1 MNDCVTCIMSINL
14 QCQLPLCLY
23 RYPDFGVTIE
33 FIKSNYLVEQT
44 ETDCD
49 SSSTVKIND
58 KPCLDLERVERA
70 WLNRIKQFDI
80 AIFATGGWWE
90 HDLLMRQAVKGLNG
104 SFRSSKNT
112 FYKALRTVMDHL
124 TRSEFEHI
132 QLYWRCSEV
141 SPI

>member
-33 FIKSNYLVEQT
+33 YIKSNYLVKQRKSK
-44 ETDCD
+44 CD
-49 SSSTVKIND
+49 SSD
-58 KPCLDLERVERA
+58 KPCLDLERVDST
-70 WLNRIKQFDI
+70 WLSRIEQFDI

-90 HDLLMRQAVKGLNG
+90 DDLLKRQAIKGVNA

-112 FYKALRTVMDHL
+112 FYQALRTVMDHL
-124 TRSEFEHI
+124 NRSEFEHI

-141 SPI
+141 SPM